1 MPQRAQINRPGPNSR
16 GVCYTRRTG
25 SMRDTLAPLLAE
37 KRVVVC
43 AGAGGVGKT
52 TVAASLALNAVV
64 AGARALCI
72 TIDPARRLANSL
84 GLPAIGSSEHQISP
98 DWLARYGVVARAPLS
113 VVMLDTKRTFDELV
127 TRHASSDVA
136 KQRILDNRI
145 YQYVSSSLAGTQSYM
160 AMEKVLEVKLDE
172 RFDVIVLDTPPMS
185 HALDFLGAPER
196 LMDAIDSPAVRA
208 LVQTLELSGR
218 FSMNLLA
225 RGLAA
230 VLKGVGRI
238 TGTGFVEEVAE
249 FVTGLNDLFGG
260 FRQRALDVSR
270 AFRGSEF
277 GYVVVATPT
286 PTALKEA
293 HYFAWRL
300 RESGMHANAL
310 VVNRVHP
317 TLSEPA
323 TLEACREALGSLRHG
338 FDEGAPER
346 LLRAAREHVQVT
358 LAEQEILAELDAL
371 FPPESVP
378 CRVLV
383 PALAADVHGVLELS
397 RVASYLAPGS

>member
-1 MPQRAQINRPGPNSR
+1 
-16 GVCYTRRTG
+16 
-25 SMRDTLAPLLAE
+25 MRDTLAPLLAE

-84 GLPAIGSSEHQISP
+84 GLGSIGSSEHEMSP
-98 DWLARYGVVARAPLS
+98 EWLARYGVAARAPLS
-113 VVMLDTKRTFDELV
+113 VVMLDAKRTFDDLV
-127 TRHASSDVA
+127 TRHASSEA
-136 KQRILDNRI
+136 ARQRILGNRI

-160 AMEKVLEVKLDE
+160 AMEKVLEVKLDD
-172 RFDVIVLDTPPMS
+172 RYDVIVLDTPPMS

-225 RGLAA
+225 KGLAA
-230 VLKGVGRI
+230 VLKGVGKI

-260 FRQRALDVSR
+260 FRKRALDVSR
-270 AFRGSEF
+270 AFRGAEF

-300 RESGMHANAL
+300 RESGMNADAL

-317 TLSEPA
+317 RLSEPA
-323 TLEACREALGSLRHG
+323 TLEACTRALAAVGQR

-346 LLRAAREHVQVT
+346 LLRAAREHLQVT
-358 LAEQEILAELDAL
+358 AAEQRILAELDAL
-371 FPPESVP
+371 FPVESVP

-397 RVASYLAPGS
+397 RVASYLAPTR

>member
-1 MPQRAQINRPGPNSR
+1 
-16 GVCYTRRTG
+16 
-25 SMRDTLAPLLAE
+25 MRNTLAPLLAD

-52 TVAASLALNAVV
+52 TVAASLALNAVM

-84 GLPAIGSSEHQISP
+84 GLPSIGSSEHQISP
-98 DWLARYGVVARAPLS
+98 EWLARYGVRARAPLN
-113 VVMLDTKRTFDELV
+113 VVMLDAKQTFDDLV
-127 TRHASSDVA
+127 TRHASSNDA

-160 AMEKVLEVKLDE
+160 AMEKVLEVKLDD

-225 RGLAA
+225 KGLAA
-230 VLKGVGRI
+230 VLKGVGKI

-270 AFRGSEF
+270 AFRGAEF

-300 RESGMHANAL
+300 RESGMKADAL

-317 TLSEPA
+317 KLSEPA
-323 TLEACREALGSLRHG
+323 TLEACQRAVAQLGHD
-338 FDEGAPER
+338 FDDGAAEKF
-346 LLRAAREHVQVT
+346 LRAAREHVQVT
-358 LAEQEILAELDAL
+358 LAEQAILAELDAL
-371 FPPESVP
+371 FPLESVP

-383 PALAADVHGVLELS
+383 PALAADVHGVPELN
-397 RVASYLAPGS
+397 RVASYIAPAP

>member
-1 MPQRAQINRPGPNSR
+1 
-16 GVCYTRRTG
+16 
-25 SMRDTLAPLLAE
+25 MRDTLGPLLAE

-52 TVAASLALNAVV
+52 TVAAALALNAVV
-64 AGARALCI
+64 HGARALCI

-98 DWLARYGVVARAPLS
+98 EWLARYGVVARAPLH
-113 VVMLDTKRTFDELV
+113 VVMLDTKRTFDDLV

-136 KQRILDNRI
+136 RQRILGNRI

-160 AMEKVLEVKLDE
+160 AMEKVLEVKLDN
-172 RFDVIVLDTPPMS
+172 RFDVIILDTPPMS

-196 LMDAIDSPAVRA
+196 LMDVIDSPAVRA
-208 LVQTLELSGR
+208 LVQALELSGR

-225 RGLAA
+225 KGLAA
-230 VLKGVGRI
+230 VLKGVGKI
-238 TGTGFVEEVAE
+238 TGTEFVEEVAE

-260 FRQRALDVSR
+260 FRKRALDVSR
-270 AFRGSEF
+270 AFRGPEF

-286 PTALKEA
+286 LTALKEA

-300 RESGMHANAL
+300 SESGMNADAL
-310 VVNRVHP
+310 VVNRVQP
-317 TLSEPA
+317 SLSQTP
-323 TLEACREALGSLRHG
+323 TLEACEQALGSLHHD
-338 FDEGAPER
+338 FDPAAPER
-346 LLRAAREHVQVT
+346 LLRAAREHLELT
-358 LAEQEILAELDAL
+358 LAEQRILGELDAL
-371 FPPESVP
+371 FPVESVP

-383 PALAADVHGVLELS
+383 PALAADVHGVVELS
-397 RVASYLAPGS
+397 RVASYLAPARAGATRQER

>member
-1 MPQRAQINRPGPNSR
+1 MPQPAQIARLGPKFEPRVLNRA
-16 GVCYTRRTG
+16 YG

-52 TVAASLALNAVV
+52 TVAASLALNAVM

-84 GLPAIGSSEHQISP
+84 GVPSIGSSEHEISP
-98 DWLARYGVVARAPLS
+98 EWLASYGVVARAPLS
-113 VVMLDTKRTFDELV
+113 VVMLDTKRTFDDLV
-127 TRHASSDVA
+127 TRHASSEA
-136 KQRILDNRI
+136 ARQRILGNRI
-145 YQYVSSSLAGTQSYM
+145 YEYVSSSLAGTQSYM

-185 HALDFLGAPER
+185 HALDFLAAPER

-225 RGLAA
+225 KGLAA

-260 FRQRALDVSR
+260 FRQRALEVSR

-300 RESGMHANAL
+300 RESGMHAGAL

-317 TLSEPA
+317 RLSEPA
-323 TLEACREALGSLRHG
+323 TLEACRQALDSLGHAFG
-338 FDEGAPER
+338 EGAPER
-346 LLRAAREHVQVT
+346 LLRAAREHEQLT
-358 LAEQEILAELDAL
+358 AAEQGILAELDAL

-383 PALAADVHGVLELS
+383 PALAADVHGVSELS
-397 RVASYLAPGS
+397 RVASYLAPTR

>member
-1 MPQRAQINRPGPNSR
+1 
-16 GVCYTRRTG
+16 
-25 SMRDTLAPLLAE
+25 MRDSLAPLLAE

-52 TVAASLALNAVV
+52 TVAASLALNAVK

-84 GLPAIGSSEHQISP
+84 GLGSLGSSEHEISP
-98 DWLARYGVVARAPLS
+98 EWLARYGVVARTPLN
-113 VVMLDTKRTFDELV
+113 VVMLDAKRTFDDLV
-127 TRHASSDVA
+127 TRHASSDA
-136 KQRILDNRI
+136 ARRRILDNRI
-145 YQYVSSSLAGTQSYM
+145 YRYVSSSLAGTQSYM
-160 AMEKVLEVKLDE
+160 AMETVLEVKLDD
-172 RFDVIVLDTPPMS
+172 RYDVIVLDTPPMS

-225 RGLAA
+225 KGLAA
-230 VLKGVGRI
+230 VLKGVGKI

-260 FRQRALDVSR
+260 FRKRALEVSR
-270 AFRGSEF
+270 AFRGAEF

-300 RESGMHANAL
+300 RESGMNANAL

-317 TLSEPA
+317 QLSEPA
-323 TLEACREALGSLRHG
+323 TLEACTRALGSLG
-338 FDEGAPER
+338 QPFEAGAPER
-346 LLRAAREHVQVT
+346 LLRAAREHLQLT
-358 LAEQEILAELDAL
+358 AAEQRILAELDAL
-371 FPPESVP
+371 FPEESVP

-383 PALAADVHGVLELS
+383 PALAADVHGVLELN
-397 RVASYLAPGS
+397 RVAGYLAPTR